1 LIAILCTAALIGPL
15 FARDPLDTRE
25 LASMQSARPS
35 FQHPLGTDFF
45 SRDVLSR
52 TLHGARISLA
62 IGLLSVLIALV
73 VGTAVGLVAG
83 FAEGWVD
90 AVLMRTVDALL
101 AIPRLFL
108 LLVIVAVLQGTSVAI
123 VIFVL
128 GLTSWFETSRLVRAE
143 VLSLKQREYVAASHA
158 LGLPDRR
165 LLIRHILPNALNPI
179 LVAGTLS
186 VANIILIEAGL
197 SYLGMGV
204 IEPTPSLGNMLRD
217 GQEHLLRAPWTVISP
232 GLFLIL
238 TVLGFA
244 MVSEGLRELNQ
255 PGAAPQ

>member
-1 LIAILCTAALIGPL
+1 MIAVLCAAALIGPI
-15 FARDPLDTRE
+15 FTRDPLDTRE
-25 LASMQSARPS
+25 IASMQSAPPS
-35 FQHPLGTDFF
+35 WHHPLGTDFF

-62 IGLLSVLIALV
+62 IALLSVLIALV
-73 VGTAVGLVAG
+73 VGTVVGLVAG
-83 FAEGWVD
+83 FSEGVVD
-90 AVLMRTVDALL
+90 VVLMRTVDALL

-108 LLVIVAVLQGTSVAI
+108 LLVVVAVLEGTSVGT
-123 VIFVL
+123 VILIL
-128 GLTSWFETSRLVRAE
+128 GLTSWFETSRQVRAQ
-143 VLSLKQREYVAASHA
+143 VLTLKRREYVTASRA
-158 LGLPDRR
+158 LGLPDAR
-165 LLIRHILPNALNPI
+165 LMIRHILPNALNPI

-217 GQEHLLRAPWTVISP
+217 GQDHLLRAPWTVISP

-238 TVLGFA
+238 TVLAFA

-255 PGAAPQ
+255 PGSVPR